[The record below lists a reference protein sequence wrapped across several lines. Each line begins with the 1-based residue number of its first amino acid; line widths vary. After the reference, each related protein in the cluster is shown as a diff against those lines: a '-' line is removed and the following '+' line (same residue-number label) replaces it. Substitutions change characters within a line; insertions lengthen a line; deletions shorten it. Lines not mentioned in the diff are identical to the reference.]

1 MSAVTIQTGI
11 HNSDYSNSI
20 TDYALFMGGTN
31 VAHDVLAQ
39 YDPLKTGYNRIFM
52 VRKPVWLDA
61 YFGGNGSGEGGSVNK
76 LDKFKHIL
84 EYGNVSISGLSDISV
99 ETNSITGG
107 YVGKSFEIPSYA
119 SDGTNSLSIQV
130 YEFSG
135 SPVREV
141 LHEWINGTTDLMSGL
156 THYNGYLG
164 KDNKDAA
171 NKVTLTAN
179 QANQTAEFIYV
190 ATDCTGTEVEYA
202 CMFAN
207 CFPKNLP
214 LDQFNYS
221 SGQHELVETTIEF
234 TATKYESTQINKLAQ
249 ALLDKYKV
257 LSNSLN
263 FYSGIDANSLKG
275 PDRHYDNKSGKLVD
289 GSASFKEVNSPT
301 TEWFAG
307 SEK

>member
-1 MSAVTIQTGI
+1 MAASTPVTIQSGI
-11 HNSDYSNSI
+11 HNSEYSNSI
-20 TDYALFMGGTN
+20 KDYALFMGGTN

-52 VRKPVWLDA
+52 VRKPIWLDE
-61 YFGGNGSGEGGSVNK
+61 YFGGKGANNNK

-99 ETNSITGG
+99 NTNSIQGG
-107 YVGKSFEIPSYA
+107 YTGKSFEIPSYA
-119 SDGTNSLSIQV
+119 EDGTNSLSIQV

-156 THYNGYLG
+156 THYNGILG
-164 KDNKDAA
+164 NKTTDGTDVAI
-171 NKVTLTAN
+171 TAN

-207 CFPKNLP
+207 CFPKNIP
-214 LDQFNYS
+214 LDPFNYS

-234 TATKYESTQINKLAQ
+234 TATKYESTQINILAK
-249 ALLDKYKV
+249 ALINKYKV

-263 FYSGIDANSLKG
+263 FYSGIDESSLG
-275 PDRHYDNKSGKLVD
+275 TGRHYDNKSGKLVD
-289 GSASFKEVNSPT
+289 GEVEFKEVNSPT

-307 SEK
+307 SEQ